1 MEFVIDILI
10 VLGIVVLS
18 LSADKKRKQKAQSSR
33 QPVPNRPRPE
43 QKSGG
48 SVSQRARQ
56 AAGEWRKSVYEA
68 DRDTHYDRHSLDYCD
83 SDVPSSRG
91 ITFRGLPEGT
101 DELAYLARF
110 NRGRERLLEQS
121 LESRE

>member
-1 MEFVIDILI
+1 MELLIDVLI
-10 VLGIVVLS
+10 VVAIVIFS
-18 LSADKKRKQKAQSSR
+18 LNVDKKKKQKAQSSR

-43 QKSGG
+43 QRSGG

-56 AAGEWRKSVYEA
+56 AATEWRKSVYEA
-68 DRDTHYDRHSLDYCD
+68 DRDAHYDRQSLDYCD
-83 SDVPSSRG
+83 SDVPSSGG